1 VEVDSLKVFVQPGEG
16 ATPLLKAMQRAKKS
30 IDILI
35 FRFDRGDIEKALL
48 GAVSRGVAVRALI
61 AYTNRGGEKSLRA
74 LEMRLLAAGVTVAR
88 TDDDL
93 ARYHGKM
100 MIVDRAELFV
110 LAFNFTTLDI
120 EQSRSFGTVT
130 RNAAM
135 VREAVKLFEAD
146 CKRKPYTA
154 GSSSFVVSPVNA
166 RKELEKFIK
175 KAKKELLI
183 YDPHVGDPGIMRLLE
198 ERAQEGV
205 SIRII
210 GKMTRKSS
218 TIRVQKLAS
227 MRLHTRAICQDSTW
241 VFLGSQSLRTAELD
255 ARREVGVIFKSP
267 EAVKAIT
274 KTFEDDWANA
284 EKGKAADKGKP
295 EEKGTNGDALQ
306 SPPASKVAKKVAKA
320 VSKNLEPVSPSVEI
334 AVREIVG
341 SEVDFAVNGAELE
354 ETVKDA
360 VIQAVKEVVRDAVQN
375 AVDGASKKEEPVA
388 AS

>member
-1 VEVDSLKVFVQPGEG
+1 LKVFVQPGEG

-74 LEMRLLAAGVTVAR
+74 LEMRLLGAGVTVAR

-130 RNAAM
+130 RNVAM

-146 CKRKPYTA
+146 CKRKSYTA

-198 ERAQEGV
+198 ARAQEGV

-284 EKGKAADKGKP
+284 EKGKAA
-295 EEKGTNGDALQ
+295 EKSTNEDSSQA
-306 SPPASKVAKKVAKA
+306 PPVSKVAKKVAKA
-320 VSKNLEPVSPSVEI
+320 VSKNLEPVSPSVES

-341 SEVDFAVNGAELE
+341 KEVDFAMNGDELE

-360 VIQAVKEVVRDAVQN
+360 VIQAVRQVVHEAVQN
-375 AVDGASKKEEPVA
+375 AVDGASEKEEPVA
-388 AS
+388 TS